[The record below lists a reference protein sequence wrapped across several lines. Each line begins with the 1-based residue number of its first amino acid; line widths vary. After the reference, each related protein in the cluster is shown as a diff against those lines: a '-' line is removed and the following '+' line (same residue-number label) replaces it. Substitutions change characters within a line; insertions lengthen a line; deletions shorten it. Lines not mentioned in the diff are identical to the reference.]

1 MSFFNRKV
9 PEAFL
14 FLICLTTI
22 ACSPSNED
30 PQIGFQSGA
39 VSSAQPIA
47 SEVGAAV
54 LQKGG
59 NAFDAAI
66 ATQFALAACLPNAG
80 NLGGGGFILLRESSG
95 KTRFLDFRETAPE
108 RAYRDMYLD
117 SNSHVIVGA
126 STLGPRSSGVPGTVD
141 GLWKIHEEYGSLP
154 WSDLVQPAIQ
164 IAKGYTLLT
173 RESYLANKY
182 AKNLEKQNG
191 RPFFLLKDKGKWS
204 PGDSV
209 FNTDLASTLRLIAD
223 SGRTTFYRG
232 SIRNQI
238 IRETSL
244 KGGFFTKNDFLEY
257 ESRWRDP
264 LEFTYK
270 EYNIVTAPLP
280 SSGGIGLLGI
290 LSILEDR
297 TVSDWGPHSPRTVHE
312 VVEAEKIF
320 YHQRALDLGD
330 PDYYPVPEHLL
341 SKDFYRNAGKE
352 ISDMARPSSAFKRPK
367 MELRESVETTHV
379 SIADKDGNLV
389 AMTIT
394 LNGAYGSKF
403 CVPGL
408 GFFMNNEMD
417 DFSIKPGVPNQYGLT
432 GGEAN
437 AIEPGKRMLSSMTPT
452 IIEKN
457 GKPYMVL
464 GSPGGSTI
472 ITTVLQVI
480 LNVLEFGM
488 PIKEAVDAKRY
499 HHQWLPD
506 SIWME
511 PGLLSG
517 DDSMELVR
525 KGHAFKKEEIL
536 GRVNALLLKEGK
548 IYAGPDRRWDNAA
561 AGY

>member
-1 MSFFNRKV
+1 MSFFDRKV
-9 PEAFL
+9 PEAVL
-14 FLICLTTI
+14 FLIYLSTI
-22 ACSPSNED
+22 GCNPSYEN
-30 PQIGFQSGA
+30 PQMVFQSGA
-39 VSSAQPIA
+39 VSSAQPVA
-47 SEVGAAV
+47 SEVGAAI
-54 LQKGG
+54 LRKGG

-117 SNSHVIVGA
+117 SNGHTIRGA
-126 STLGPRSSGVPGTVD
+126 STLGPLSSGVPGTID
-141 GLWKIHEEYGSLP
+141 GLWKIYEEYGSLP
-154 WSDLVQPAIQ
+154 WNDLVQPAVQ
-164 IAKGYTLLT
+164 IARGYTLLT

-182 AKNLEKQNG
+182 AADLEQQNG
-191 RPFFLLKDKGKWS
+191 KPFFLLKDKGKWS
-204 PGDSV
+204 PGDSI
-209 FNTDLASTLRLIAD
+209 FNTDLASTLQLIAD
-223 SGRTTFYRG
+223 SGRAAFYHG
-232 SIRNQI
+232 SIRNRI

-244 KGGFFTKNDFLEY
+244 KGGVFTKNDFLEY
-257 ESRWRDP
+257 KSRWRAP

-270 EYNIVTAPLP
+270 GYNIITAPLP
-280 SSGGIGLLGI
+280 SSGGIGLFGI
-290 LSILEDR
+290 LSILESR
-297 TVSDWGPHSPRTVHE
+297 PISDWGPHSPRTIHE

-320 YHQRALDLGD
+320 YNQRALDLGD

-341 SKDFYRNAGKE
+341 SKDFYQNAGKE
-352 ISDMARPSSAFKRPK
+352 ISNMARPSSAFTKPQV
-367 MELRESVETTHV
+367 ELQEEGETTHV
-379 SIADKDGNLV
+379 SIADKDGNLI

-403 CVPGL
+403 CIPGL

-452 IIEKN
+452 IVEKD

-480 LNVLEFGM
+480 LNVLEFDLS
-488 PIKEAVDAKRY
+488 IKEAVDAHRY

-506 SIWME
+506 SIWIE
-511 PGLLSG
+511 PGLLSSG
-517 DDSMELVR
+517 DSSELVR
-525 KGHAFKKEEIL
+525 KGHAFKEERIL
-536 GRVNALLLKEGK
+536 GRVNALLLEEGK